1 MRGLQLADHRLFV
14 TVCDGYYAAEHEP
27 AGPGDVADPERGGQR
42 GGIAGPGQCPRE
54 ALGKDLP
61 SRVSG
66 HR

>member
-1 MRGLQLADHRLFV
+1 MQLNMSR
-14 TVCDGYYAAEHEP
+14 
-27 AGPGDVADPERGGQR
+27 AGPGDAADPERGGQR
-42 GGIAGPGQCPRE
+42 GGIAGLGQCPRE